1 MELQSIDPQAR
12 THALL
17 PQRRRRH
24 LGQTF
29 WKASVFPCARA
40 SSALALIDSSRRTYS
55 VGKISFFESKELN
68 IESWRLKRP
77 PKPPN
82 VSRTI
87 RVIRRCTSN
96 ANGRCVS
103 SDVAVGNF
111 SPPAS
116 PSFGSKKGREL
127 PKAVEGYRCFQKLVY
142 LFLSLGGQR
151 RVLKPLLSNAKNLAS
166 RKPFRALAPV

>member
-1 MELQSIDPQAR
+1 M
-12 THALL
+12 
-17 PQRRRRH
+17 
-24 LGQTF
+24 
-29 WKASVFPCARA
+29 FPCARA

-68 IESWRLKRP
+68 IESWRLKRS
-77 PKPPN
+77 PKRPN
-82 VSRTI
+82 VSHTI

-103 SDVAVGNF
+103 SDVAVSNF

-151 RVLKPLLSNAKNLAS
+151 RVPKPLLSNAKNLAS
-166 RKPFRALAPV
+166 REPFRALAAV

>member
-1 MELQSIDPQAR
+1 MGHRFVGSRAVP
-12 THALL
+12 
-17 PQRRRRH
+17 PQRRRGRRY

-29 WKASVFPCARA
+29 LESTCVPLRARA

-68 IESWRLKRP
+68 IESWRLKRS
-77 PKPPN
+77 PKRPN
-82 VSRTI
+82 VSHTI

-103 SDVAVGNF
+103 SDVAVSNF

-116 PSFGSKKGREL
+116 PSFGSKKVGNY
-127 PKAVEGYRCFQKLVY
+127 PKPWRGIDAFKNWCTSFYRLVDSDE
-142 LFLSLGGQR
+142 F
-151 RVLKPLLSNAKNLAS
+151 
-166 RKPFRALAPV
+166 